1 MKNME
6 KVIKII
12 EEVLKDNGIN
22 VSLSEDFGLIK
33 ELSIDSVIAIEILVA
48 IENEFDIT
56 IDDADLSL
64 GLLETPRVICDYINK
79 KI

>member
-1 MKNME
+1 ME